1 MRCIKCKKE
10 AEVRLRSPKVGFC
23 SEHFLEYFLRQV
35 ERAVKK
41 FKMLT
46 PGQKVLVAVS
56 GGKDS
61 IALWDAIL
69 SLGYEAEG
77 LHLDLG
83 LGEYSEAS
91 RKACLQFARN
101 KGAKLYVVSFPAIT
115 QKSIAEIARKVRLPN
130 CSVCGVIRRHLMN
143 VLAAETGH
151 RVVATGHNMDDEAAA
166 LLGNILNWQE
176 GYLARQHPHLPA
188 YGPYFSARIKPLV
201 RLSEGEIVSY
211 CRLRGL
217 NYFGGRCPFA
227 KGASSLVYKRIMG
240 ELEEEMPGTKHRFLF
255 GFLKKEQQR
264 FVTTS
269 PEMKECQICHHPTTS
284 EVCVFCRLMQKAGI
298 EPNLTYKPEVFTPE
312 TVIEFTG
319 ERCD

>member
-1 MRCIKCKKE
+1 
-10 AEVRLRSPKVGFC
+10 
-23 SEHFLEYFLRQV
+23 V

-83 LGEYSEAS
+83 LEEYSEAS

-188 YGPYFSARIKPLV
+188 YGRYFSARIKPLV

-284 EVCVFCRLMQKAGI
+284 EVCVFCRLMQNAGI

>member
-1 MRCIKCKKE
+1 VKCKKE

-41 FKMLT
+41 FKMLS

-61 IALWDAIL
+61 IVLWDAIL

-77 LHLDLG
+77 LHIDLG

-91 RKACLQFARN
+91 RDTCLQFARN
-101 KGAKLYVVSFPAIT
+101 NRTKLYVVSFPANT
-115 QKSIAEIARKVRLPN
+115 RKSIAEIARNARLPN

-143 VLAAETGH
+143 VLAEATGH
-151 RVVATGHNMDDEAAA
+151 RVVATGHNLDDEAAA
-166 LLGNILNWQE
+166 LLGNILNWQT

-188 YGPYFSARIKPLV
+188 YGRYFPARIKPLV
-201 RLSEGEIVSY
+201 RLSEREILSY

-217 NYFGGRCPFA
+217 NYYEGRCPFA
-227 KGASSLVYKRIMG
+227 RGASSLVYKRIIE

-255 GFLKKEQQR
+255 GFLKEERKR

-269 PEMKECQICHHPTTS
+269 LEMKECRICHHPTTS

-298 EPNLTYKPEVFTPE
+298 EPNLPYNPEIFTPE
-312 TVIEFTG
+312 SVLESTG
-319 ERCD
+319 ERRD